1 MELTALAVTF
11 FFTLLIGLP
20 IYVVMG
26 LSVIVYFALTGI
38 NPVTIPHRAFSGV
51 DVFVL
56 MAVPF
61 FMLAGNL
68 MNAGGTT
75 RRLISLADVMVGWV
89 RGGLAHVNI
98 LVSMLFAGISGSAAA
113 DTAAVGSIMIKSM
126 RERGYTTEF
135 AAAVTISSSLIGP
148 IIPPSIIMIVYA
160 VVAGVSVNAL
170 FLAGII
176 PGILLGLAQM
186 GLVSIYAWKY
196 GFGKGAPFSI
206 IAFLKTFL
214 DALIPLGMPVIIL
227 GGIFGG
233 FFTPTEA
240 AAVACLYAFIVGKF
254 IYREISWSD
263 LPKIIF
269 ESSKMTGSALIIV
282 AIAAPL
288 SWILIKEQVPATV
301 ATAIQSVTDNEMVIL
316 LLINLMLLVLGTFME
331 MIAAL
336 IITVPILLPI
346 VMQLGM
352 DPVHFGVVV
361 AINLTIGMITPPVGI
376 CLFIGATIAR
386 IAPERLAIANMPFLI
401 VSILVLFAITFL
413 PGIVMF
419 IPDWY
424 QGQ

>member
-1 MELTALAVTF
+1 MELTVLGITF
-11 FFTLLIGLP
+11 LITLLIGLP

-26 LSVIVYFALTGI
+26 LSVIAYFMLADI
-38 NPVTIPHRAFSGV
+38 NPITIPHRVFAGM

-75 RRLISLADVMVGWV
+75 RRLITLADAMVGWV

-148 IIPPSIIMIVYA
+148 IIPPSIILIVYA

-170 FLAGII
+170 FLAGIV

-186 GLVSIYAWKY
+186 GLVAYYAWSRN
-196 GFGKGAPFSI
+196 FGKGEPFSLTVFLR
-206 IAFLKTFL
+206 AFA
-214 DALIPLGMPVIIL
+214 DGMIPLGMPLIIL
-227 GGIFGG
+227 GGIFSG

-240 AAVACLYAFIVGKF
+240 AATACLYAFLVGVFVYGELKMA
-254 IYREISWSD
+254 D
-263 LPKIIF
+263 LPQIILD
-269 ESSKMTGSALIIV
+269 SARMTGSALIIV
-282 AIAAPL
+282 GIAAPL
-288 SWILIKEQVPATV
+288 SWILVREQVPSTV
-301 ATAIQSVTDNEMVIL
+301 AEMILQLSDNPIVIL
-316 LLINLMLLVLGTFME
+316 LLINVLLLLLGAFME

-336 IITVPILLPI
+336 IISVPILLPI
-346 VMQLGM
+346 VVQLGI
-352 DPVHFGVVV
+352 DPVHFGIIV

-376 CLFIGATIAR
+376 SLFIGATIAKVS
-386 IAPERLAIANMPFLI
+386 PERLAIANMPFLI
-401 VSILVLFAITFL
+401 VSILVLLAITFL
-413 PGIVMF
+413 PGMVMF
-419 IPDWY
+419 LPQLY
-424 QGQ
+424 QG

>member
-1 MELTALAVTF
+1 MELTVLGITF
-11 FFTLLIGLP
+11 LVTLLIGLP

-26 LSVIVYFALTGI
+26 LSVIAYFMLADI
-38 NPVTIPHRAFSGV
+38 NPITIPHRVFAGV

-75 RRLISLADVMVGWV
+75 RRLIALADAMVGWV

-148 IIPPSIIMIVYA
+148 IIPPSIILIVYA

-170 FLAGII
+170 FLAGIV
-176 PGILLGLAQM
+176 PGILLGLSQM
-186 GLVSIYAWKY
+186 ALVAFYAWSQN
-196 GFGKGAPFSI
+196 FGKGAPFSLTVFLR
-206 IAFLKTFL
+206 AFA
-214 DALIPLGMPVIIL
+214 DGMIPLGMPLIIL
-227 GGIFGG
+227 GGIFSG

-240 AAVACLYAFIVGKF
+240 AATACLYAFLIGFFVYGELKLV
-254 IYREISWSD
+254 D
-263 LPKIIF
+263 LPRIILD
-269 ESSKMTGSALIIV
+269 SARMTGSALIIV
-282 AIAAPL
+282 GIAAPL
-288 SWILIKEQVPATV
+288 SWILIKEQVPNTV
-301 ATAIQSVTDNEMVIL
+301 ADMMMQVSDNPIVIL
-316 LLINLMLLVLGTFME
+316 LLINILLLLLGAFME

-336 IITVPILLPI
+336 IISVPILLPI
-346 VMQLGM
+346 VVQLGM
-352 DPVHFGVVV
+352 DPVHFGIIV

-376 CLFIGATIAR
+376 CLFIGATIAK
-386 IAPERLAIANMPFLI
+386 ISPERLALANLPFLI
-401 VSILVLFAITFL
+401 VSIIVLLSITFL
-413 PGIVMF
+413 PGLVMF
-419 IPDWY
+419 IPQLY
-424 QGQ
+424 QG

>member
-1 MELTALAVTF
+1 MELTALGLTF
-11 FFTLLIGLP
+11 LVTLLIGLP

-26 LSVIVYFALTGI
+26 LSVIVYFAITGI
-38 NPVTIPHRAFSGV
+38 NPITIPHRTFAGV

-75 RRLISLADVMVGWV
+75 RRLIALADVMVGWV

-135 AAAVTISSSLIGP
+135 ATAVTISSSLIGP

-176 PGILLGLAQM
+176 PGVLLGLAQM
-186 GLVSIYAWKY
+186 ALVAVYAWRYK
-196 GFGKGAPFSI
+196 FGKGEPFSLL
-206 IAFLKTFL
+206 AFLRALL
-214 DALIPLGMPVIIL
+214 DGLIPLGMPLIIL

-240 AAVACLYAFIVGKF
+240 AAVACLYALIVGKF
-254 IYREISWSD
+254 IYREISWTD
-263 LPKIIF
+263 LPKIVF
-269 ESSKMTGSALIIV
+269 ESARMTGSALIIV

-288 SWILIKEQVPATV
+288 SWILTKEQVPATV
-301 ATAIQSVTDNEMVIL
+301 AAAIQLVSDNPIVIL
-316 LLINLMLLVLGTFME
+316 LLINLMLLVLGAFME

-336 IITVPILLPI
+336 IIMVPILLPI
-346 VMQLGM
+346 VVQLGM
-352 DPVHFGVVV
+352 DPVHFGIVV

-376 CLFIGATIAR
+376 SLFIGATIAR
-386 IAPERLAIANMPFLI
+386 ISPERLALANMPFLI
-401 VSILVLFAITFL
+401 VSILVLLAITFL
-413 PGIVMF
+413 PGVVML
-419 IPDWY
+419 IPNWY
-424 QGQ
+424 QG

>member
-1 MELTALAVTF
+1 MELTALGLTF
-11 FFTLLIGLP
+11 LVTLLIGLP

-26 LSVIVYFALTGI
+26 LSVIVYFAISGI
-38 NPVTIPHRAFSGV
+38 NPITIPHRAFAGV

-75 RRLISLADVMVGWV
+75 RRLIALADATVGWV

-135 AAAVTISSSLIGP
+135 ATAVTISSSLIGP
-148 IIPPSIIMIVYA
+148 IIPPSIILIVYA

-186 GLVSIYAWKY
+186 ALVAIYAWKNN
-196 GFGKGAPFSI
+196 FGKGAPFSLSVFLR
-206 IAFLKTFL
+206 AFA
-214 DALIPLGMPVIIL
+214 DGMIPLGMPLIIL
-227 GGIFGG
+227 GGIFSGI
-233 FFTPTEA
+233 FTPTEA
-240 AAVACLYAFIVGKF
+240 AATACLYAFVVGMF
-254 IYREISWSD
+254 VYRELKWAE
-263 LPKIIF
+263 LPAIIF
-269 ESSKMTGSALIIV
+269 DSARMTGSALVIV

-288 SWILIKEQVPATV
+288 SWILTKEQIPATV
-301 ATAIQSVTDNEMVIL
+301 AAAIQTISDNPVVIL
-316 LLINLMLLVLGTFME
+316 LFINLMLLVLGAFME

-336 IITVPILLPI
+336 IIMVPILLPI
-346 VMQLGM
+346 VTQLGM
-352 DPVHFGVVV
+352 DPVHFGIVV

-376 CLFIGATIAR
+376 SLFIGATIAR
-386 IAPERLAIANMPFLI
+386 ITPERLALANMPFLI
-401 VSILVLFAITFL
+401 VSILVLLAITFL
-413 PGIVMF
+413 PDLVMF
-419 IPDWY
+419 IPHWY
-424 QGQ
+424 RG

>member
-1 MELTALAVTF
+1 MELTVLGLTF
-11 FFTLLIGLP
+11 LVTLLIGLP

-26 LSVIVYFALTGI
+26 LSVIAYFLLAGI
-38 NPVTIPHRAFSGV
+38 NPITIPHRVFAGV

-75 RRLISLADVMVGWV
+75 RRLIALADAMVGWV

-148 IIPPSIIMIVYA
+148 IIPPSIILIVYA

-170 FLAGII
+170 FLAGIV

-186 GLVSIYAWKY
+186 VLVAYYAWSQN
-196 GFGKGAPFSI
+196 FGKGAPFSI
-206 IAFLKTFL
+206 TVFLRAFI
-214 DALIPLGMPVIIL
+214 DGMIPLGMPLIIL
-227 GGIFGG
+227 GGIFTG

-240 AAVACLYAFIVGKF
+240 AATACLYAFLIGVF
-254 IYREISWSD
+254 VYRELKIAD
-263 LPKIIF
+263 LPRIILD
-269 ESSKMTGSALIIV
+269 SARMTGSALIIV
-282 AIAAPL
+282 GIAAPL
-288 SWILIKEQVPATV
+288 SWILVKEQVPNTV
-301 ATAIQSVTDNEMVIL
+301 AELLLQVSDNPIIIL
-316 LLINLMLLVLGTFME
+316 LLINLLLLVLGAFME

-336 IITVPILLPI
+336 IISVPILLPI
-346 VMQLGM
+346 VVQLGM
-352 DPVHFGVVV
+352 DPVHFGIVV
-361 AINLTIGMITPPVGI
+361 AINLTIGMVTPPVGI
-376 CLFIGATIAR
+376 CLFIGATIAK
-386 IAPERLAIANMPFLI
+386 ITPERLAIANMPFLI
-401 VSILVLFAITFL
+401 VSILVLLAITFL
-413 PGIVMF
+413 PGLVMF
-419 IPDWY
+419 IPHLY
-424 QGQ
+424 QG

>member
-1 MELTALAVTF
+1 MELTVLGITF
-11 FFTLLIGLP
+11 LVTLLIGLP

-26 LSVIVYFALTGI
+26 LSVIAYFLLAGI
-38 NPVTIPHRAFSGV
+38 NPITIPHRVFAGV

-75 RRLISLADVMVGWV
+75 RRLIALADAMVGWV

-135 AAAVTISSSLIGP
+135 ATAVTISSSLIGP
-148 IIPPSIIMIVYA
+148 IIPPSIILIVYA

-170 FLAGII
+170 FLAGIV

-186 GLVSIYAWKY
+186 GLVAYYAWSQN
-196 GFGKGAPFSI
+196 FGKGAPFSI
-206 IAFLKTFL
+206 RVFLRAFA
-214 DALIPLGMPVIIL
+214 DGMIPLGMPLIIL
-227 GGIFGG
+227 GGIFSG

-240 AAVACLYAFIVGKF
+240 AATACLYAFLIGVFVYGELK
-254 IYREISWSD
+254 IAD
-263 LPKIIF
+263 LPRIILD
-269 ESSKMTGSALIIV
+269 SARMTGSALIIV
-282 AIAAPL
+282 GIAAPL
-288 SWILIKEQVPATV
+288 SWILVKEQVPNTV
-301 ATAIQSVTDNEMVIL
+301 AALMLQVSDNPIVIL
-316 LLINLMLLVLGTFME
+316 LLINLLLLVLGAFME

-336 IITVPILLPI
+336 IISVPILLPI
-346 VMQLGM
+346 VVQLGM
-352 DPVHFGVVV
+352 DPVHFGIVV

-376 CLFIGATIAR
+376 CLFIGATIAK
-386 IAPERLAIANMPFLI
+386 ITPERLAIANMPFLI
-401 VSILVLFAITFL
+401 VSIIVLLAITFL
-413 PGIVMF
+413 PGLVMF
-419 IPDWY
+419 IPQLY
-424 QGQ
+424 QG